1 MHYLNGMNRILLLC
15 IFLAGCIYE
24 TSAQYA
30 DHVLP
35 GATQTARYL
44 PLLKNKRVAMMVNQT
59 ATIDKTHLVDS
70 LLKLNV
76 KIQKIFSPEHGFR
89 GNAGHGEKVANSID
103 SATGIP
109 IVSLYGQHR
118 KATAAD
124 LKDVDILLFDI
135 QDVGTRFFTYISSL
149 QELMESAAEN
159 KKTLVILDRPN
170 PNGDYVDG
178 PILDTAY
185 RSFIGMQPIPI
196 VHGMTVGEYARM
208 LNGERMLR
216 NGVQCDI
223 KVIPCENYSH
233 KTFYRVPIK
242 PSPNLPNMAA
252 INLYSSLC
260 FFEGTALSL
269 GRGTDKP
276 FQVYGSPDFPKKGY
290 SFTPRASAINPTP
303 VLKDQLCY
311 GFDLSN
317 APEAT
322 PHAGRKIELKWL
334 LEAYRMFPDKS
345 KFFIPFF
352 SKLAGNNIL
361 QQQIVK
367 GLSEA
372 EIRKSWEPGLAK
384 FKVIRTKYL
393 LY

>member
-1 MHYLNGMNRILLLC
+1 MNRMLLIVVL
-15 IFLAGCIYE
+15 LAGCFLE

-44 PLLKNKRVAMMVNQT
+44 PLLKNKRVALMVNQT

-70 LLKLNV
+70 LLKLHI

-124 LKDVDILLFDI
+124 LKDVDILIFDI

-149 QELMESAAEN
+149 QELMEAAAEN

-208 LNGERMLR
+208 LNGEHWLSK
-216 NGVQCDI
+216 GVQCNI

-233 KTFYRVPIK
+233 QTFYRVPIK

-252 INLYSSLC
+252 INLYASIC

-276 FQVYGSPDFPKKGY
+276 FQVYGSPLFPKQGF
-290 SFTPRASAINPTP
+290 SFTPRASAINPSP

-311 GFDLSN
+311 GYDLSN
-317 APEAT
+317 VPET
-322 PHAGRKIELKWL
+322 VPHKGRKIELKWL
-334 LEAYRMFPDKS
+334 LDAYRTFPDKE

-352 SKLAGNNIL
+352 SKVAGNTQL

-367 GLSEA
+367 GVSEA
-372 EIRKSWEPGLAK
+372 DIRKSWEPGLAK
-384 FKVIRTKYL
+384 FKVIRAKYL

>member
-1 MHYLNGMNRILLLC
+1 MLYLNGMNRIFLLCLLL
-15 IFLAGCIYE
+15 AGWLSE
-24 TSAQYA
+24 ASAQYA
-30 DHVLP
+30 EHVMP

-70 LLKLNV
+70 LLKLHIR
-76 KIQKIFSPEHGFR
+76 IQKIFSPEHGFR
-89 GNAGHGEKVANSID
+89 GLAGAGEKVGNSVD

-178 PILDTAY
+178 PVLDTAF

-208 LNGERMLR
+208 LNGEGWLKK
-216 NGVQCDI
+216 GLKCDL

-233 KTFYRVPIK
+233 QIYYKLPVR

-252 INLYSSLC
+252 VNLYPSIC

-276 FQVYGSPDFPKKGY
+276 FQVYGSPAFPKQ
-290 SFTPRASAINPTP
+290 SFTFTPRASTSNPSP

-317 APEAT
+317 APET
-322 PHAGRKIELKWL
+322 IPHKGRHIELKWL
-334 LEAYRMFPDKS
+334 LDAYRLFPDKE
-345 KFFIPFF
+345 KFFTPFF
-352 SKLAGNNIL
+352 SKLAGSKQL
-361 QQQIVK
+361 QQQITEGV
-367 GLSEA
+367 SEA
-372 EIRKSWEPGLAK
+372 DIRKSWEPGLAK
-384 FKVIRTKYL
+384 FKAIRGKYL

>member
-1 MHYLNGMNRILLLC
+1 MNRILLVC
-15 IFLAGCIYE
+15 ILLVGCFME

-30 DHVLP
+30 DLVLP
-35 GATQTARYL
+35 GATQTSRYL

-59 ATIDKTHLVDS
+59 ATIGKTHLVDS
-70 LLKLNV
+70 LLKLHV

-89 GNAGHGEKVANSID
+89 GNAGHGETVANSID

-109 IVSLYGQHR
+109 IVSLYGKHR

-159 KKTLVILDRPN
+159 NKTLVILDRPN

-178 PILDTAY
+178 PILDTAF

-208 LNGERMLR
+208 LNGEHWLSK
-216 NGVQCDI
+216 GVQCNI

-233 KTFYRVPIK
+233 QTFYRVPIK

-260 FFEGTALSL
+260 FFEGTVLSL

-276 FQVYGSPDFPKKGY
+276 FQVYGSPLFPKQGF

-311 GFDLSN
+311 GYDLSN
-317 APEAT
+317 APET
-322 PHAGRKIELKWL
+322 VPHKGRRIELKWL
-334 LEAYRMFPDKS
+334 IDAYKIFPDKD

-352 SKLAGNNIL
+352 SKVAGNTQL

-367 GLSEA
+367 GVSE
-372 EIRKSWEPGLAK
+372 EDIRKSWEPGLAK
-384 FKVIRTKYL
+384 FKVIRAKYL